1 MGVPESPNYGI
12 FIRRAE
18 PCVVKR
24 AVSMTLS
31 CLDQTDINTNH
42 AQNKSGEGCGFVRYY
57 QW

>member
-31 CLDQTDINTNH
+31 CLDQTDINTDH
-42 AQNKSGEGCGFVRYY
+42 TWDKSEENSGFVRYY
-57 QW
+57 Q